1 MGGAYDPTRTRQ
13 VGSGVG
19 KQREFIGEGKERV
32 MATADFEVK
41 QLLKA
46 YRKGLISDELFAAE
60 MAELTNGAQPGQAQY
75 TYNDKPVD
83 SEREMIM
90 QLLDEF
96 RCRENFAAE
105 YLSRW
110 IEVSDQE
117 CARGG
122 LRAVQQREA
131 YHARILEDRLRELGG
146 IPQCT
151 VSAERRENDLA
162 FYASK
167 EKNDAEKLLALS
179 SRITDPA
186 QALKYITSVIDQI
199 QDDQQSKELL
209 RSLVQDEMSSIT
221 WFKEACAVLNPAQ

>member
-1 MGGAYDPTRTRQ
+1 
-13 VGSGVG
+13 
-19 KQREFIGEGKERV
+19 

-46 YRKGLISDELFAAE
+46 YRKGLISDELFAAQI
-60 MAELTNGAQPGQAQY
+60 AELTKGGQNGHAQY
-75 TYNDKPVD
+75 MFNDKPVG

-105 YLSRW
+105 YLNRW
-110 IEVSDQE
+110 IDVSDQE

-122 LRAVQQREA
+122 LRVVQQREA
-131 YHARILEDRLRELGG
+131 YHARVLEDRLRELGG

-151 VSAERRENDLA
+151 VPAERRDKDLA
-162 FYASK
+162 LYATK
-167 EKNDAEKLLALS
+167 EKTDAEKLLALT

-186 QALKYITSVIDQI
+186 QNLKYITSVIDQI
-199 QDDQQSKELL
+199 QEDQQSKELL

-221 WFKEACAVLNPAQ
+221 WLKEACALLNPTR